1 MKKYLPKLFGAAPM
15 AMYGIAFLLC
25 LPILWQHTW
34 LKNQPNNP
42 ISANSVPKPEM
53 VNEKAFEGIA
63 CMNEVK
69 VALGS
74 DCTFRVTAN
83 ILAEFNPL
91 ECNPAGITF
100 YIADKSGKV
109 VVNNR
114 LTGEH
119 AGQRLKYFLS
129 HPICNP
135 EGCWGIIE
143 VEDKNTPRIDLVEF
157 DNNPLLCSKVDY
169 ILNNPK
175 TIGYKNRTNS
185 PNQIPAGTIINYSES
200 PDNIPNLGIVRFAN
214 CDPACPLTV
223 KWSDK
228 LEVYGCDSLAKN
240 GLYARIFRTWVAT
253 NCMGKRLDT
262 IQKID
267 FCRPGVADFQ
277 FNGSGGE
284 DYDRIVTYSSC
295 TPNKDSIRH
304 IDVTP
309 FAVKTRGTVIDTIF
323 LDERPCNYSMQIKD
337 QDFAICD
344 GRGVKIDRQIY
355 IFDWCKGGI
364 VDTFHVL
371 IKIGD
376 FDAPKL
382 IPPHHY
388 NETLP
393 IELSTGPLNCEAS
406 IPVTVKGLNEVLG
419 VDITDN
425 CRVAS
430 ISLKVKS
437 KDLYSKGF
445 LVGSKGPDEPWY
457 ENAYPISNGVLS
469 GLNPGLHWVVVEAF
483 DGCYNAKKDS
493 VLIKVVDKIS
503 PVMVIDDALQVS
515 LANASFYSKGY
526 AKICVADIDE
536 GSFDNCNLLW
546 MRVRRN
552 VNPACASSFIEKGY
566 DTNDNGVLDT
576 VPADGDWTKADG
588 FDNNGD
594 GDSADYDGDG
604 IDDDNDGKI
613 DEDFGELFIVKKGVL
628 MTPLMN
634 CADFFCC
641 DLNEKVTIELW
652 GEDTQRNRNFAWTE
666 ISLEDK
672 IAPRCAAPYN
682 TTINCT
688 DKCLAN
694 LDDKV
699 ESAKCFGDVVVQEG
713 NDCRT
718 LDTTYRVVR
727 NLKCGAGTIER
738 IWTLTKQTSKGPL
751 STTCTQI
758 IKVLPVHE
766 YNICFP
772 KDLDQ
777 RNCLKPSA
785 DTLIKNEL
793 GCDLLSVN
801 VKDNR
806 YDASDGECYKIFRT
820 YTVLNWCTFEDTC
833 GDPLEAKNL
842 LVIDRRTF
850 QNHGKNP
857 LYILVRDSEYKT
869 RIVEATSANSSPYVD
884 QVSYPPNMYDN
895 APPLQEYNKV
905 APETPFKNDGNEEF
919 WISAD
924 LTPGNASNF
933 ANGDGDSDSNNN
945 TKHDILVNKVMPY
958 CQNSEEK
965 YVHGFT
971 YTQIIKVYDDIR
983 PEVTVP
989 VLDKI
994 PTRPNDCLADA
1005 IINFNAKDNCTD
1017 QLELERAQLMVA
1029 PFQTLDAGKM
1039 ILYAVTPRWNIRESR
1054 GNSYQVTI
1062 RDLPVGKH
1070 DLLVVVRDECGN
1082 LSLPTR
1088 IPFEIYDNKGPAPI
1102 CINGL
1107 GTELMPDGNGGGMIS
1122 VWANDFIASKIFDCH
1137 GQGPETQNGLKLV
1150 TKYSINRV
1158 GETPRP
1164 DQTGITLTCADA
1176 GLTLDLEI
1184 HAWDE
1189 KGNHDFC
1196 LTYLLVQDNRKLCP
1210 EGAIYDG
1217 EISGL
1222 VLTDDAEPLA
1232 GVNVQISGKVNKTQI
1247 SGISGKFAFSSLQ
1260 KDADYSITPIL
1271 DKDHQNGVSTFDLVL
1286 IQKHVLGDQLLTNP
1300 YRIIAADVNNSHTI
1314 TTIDLIQVRKLIL
1327 GLEDR
1332 FKTVPSWKFVDA
1344 SHKFSTPGNPWQAE
1358 MPEVVK
1364 VKDLKGKVNVDFMAI
1379 KMGDVNGNAKPNASF
1394 TGQSELRSGRV
1405 FNIQAEKLGHPAP
1418 GFKAGESVLL
1428 ALKAKDLATI
1438 QGYQFTLNFDPQL
1451 LELENLEY
1459 HAIKAEHLGV
1469 FAKEG
1474 NITVSWN
1481 EKGFA
1486 PGAEQTLLVLQFK
1499 TKAAGVLHEALKL
1512 NSRRTAAEAYTL
1524 DDEAIGIQ
1532 LDWGNVKATPT
1543 VALLYQNAPNP
1554 FQDETL
1560 IEFSLPEATNAT
1572 LSIRD
1577 VAGRLLWTTSSWF
1590 AKGDNRVPI
1599 KANALKGG
1607 GVLYYT
1613 LEADG
1618 FTATRKM
1625 VLLD

>member
-34 LKNQPNNP
+34 LKNQPNNH
-42 ISANSVPKPEM
+42 IQANFVPKPEM
-53 VNEKAFEGIA
+53 VNKKAFEGIA
-63 CMNEVK
+63 CMEEVK

-74 DCTFRVTAN
+74 DCTFKVTAN
-83 ILAEFNPL
+83 ILAEFNPFD
-91 ECNPAGITF
+91 CNPAGIEF

-109 VVNNR
+109 VPNNR

-143 VEDKNTPRIDLVEF
+143 VEDKNMPRIDFVEF
-157 DNNPLLCSKVDY
+157 DNNPVLCSNVNL

-175 TIGYKNRTNS
+175 TIGYKTRTHS
-185 PNQIPAGTIINYSES
+185 PNQVPAGTIINYSES
-200 PDNIPNLGIVRFAN
+200 LDNVPNLGIVKFSN
-214 CDPACPLTV
+214 CDPSCPLTV

-240 GLYARIFRTWVAT
+240 GLYARIFRSWVAT
-253 NCMGKRLDT
+253 NCVGKRLDT

-267 FCRPGVADFQ
+267 FCRPKAADFK
-277 FNGSGGE
+277 FNGPGA
-284 DYDRIVTYSSC
+284 DRYDRVVTYTAC
-295 TPNKDSIRH
+295 TPNKNLIRH
-304 IDVTP
+304 RDVTP
-309 FAVKTRGTVIDTIF
+309 FAVKSRGIAGMVMDTVY
-323 LDERPCNYSMQIKD
+323 LDERPCNYTMQIND
-337 QDFAICD
+337 QDFEICE
-344 GRGVKIDRQIY
+344 GRGVKIDRKIY

-364 VDTFHVL
+364 VDTFRVL

-376 FDAPKL
+376 FEAPKL
-382 IPPHHY
+382 TPPHHY
-388 NETLP
+388 HDTLP
-393 IELSTGPLNCEAS
+393 IVLSTGPLNCEAS
-406 IPVTVKGLNEVLG
+406 IPVTVKGLKEVLG
-419 VDITDN
+419 IEISDN
-425 CRVAS
+425 CNVVS
-430 ISLKVKS
+430 VGIKVKS
-437 KDLYSKGF
+437 ENRYSKGF
-445 LVGSKGPDEPWY
+445 LIGTKGPGQPWF
-457 ENAYPISNGVLS
+457 EDTYPTSNGVLS
-469 GLNPGLHWVVVEAF
+469 GLNPGRHWVIVNAY
-483 DGCYNAKKDS
+483 DACYNSIKDS
-493 VLIKVVDKIS
+493 VLIKVEDKIS
-503 PVMVIDDALQVS
+503 PVMVIDDQLHAS
-515 LANASFYSKGY
+515 IANSNLYSRGY
-526 AKICVADIDE
+526 AKVCVADIDE

-546 MRVRRN
+546 MRARR
-552 VNPACASSFIEKGY
+552 VVPQQCISSFLEKGY

-588 FDNNGD
+588 FDLNGD
-594 GDSADYDGDG
+594 GDL
-604 IDDDNDGKI
+604 N
-613 DEDFGELFIVKKGVL
+613 DFGETFVMKGGKL
-628 MTPLMN
+628 MTPLMS
-634 CADFFCC
+634 CLDLFCC
-641 DLNEKVTIELW
+641 DVNGKVTIELW
-652 GEDTQRNRNFAWTE
+652 GEDTQKNRNFAWTE
-666 ISLEDK
+666 ILLEDK
-672 IAPRCAAPYN
+672 IPPRCVPPYDL
-682 TTINCT
+682 TVYCT
-688 DKCLAN
+688 DKCLAQ
-694 LDDKV
+694 LDDKNK
-699 ESAKCFGDVVVQEG
+699 SASCFGDVVVQEG
-713 NDCRT
+713 NDCVK

-727 NLKCGAGTIER
+727 KLKCGAGTIER
-738 IWTLTKQTSKGPL
+738 TWTLTKLTPKGTV

-772 KDLDQ
+772 KDVEQ
-777 RNCLKPSA
+777 KNCLKPLA
-785 DTLIKNEL
+785 DTVIKAEL
-793 GCDLLSVN
+793 ACDLLSVN
-801 VKDNR
+801 VRDNR

-820 YTVLNWCTFEDTC
+820 YTVLNWCAYDDRC
-833 GDPLEAKNL
+833 GDPMISEH
-842 LVIDRRTF
+842 VYVVDRSTF
-850 QNHGKNP
+850 GNHGKNP
-857 LYILVRDSEYKT
+857 LYVLVRDE
-869 RIVEATSANSSPYVD
+869 D
-884 QVSYPPNMYDN
+884 QDQDEEFYIS
-895 APPLQEYNKV
+895 
-905 APETPFKNDGNEEF
+905 KNLIHNEEGDEHMLGDPAPKNSYKSTF
-919 WISAD
+919 
-924 LTPGNASNF
+924 
-933 ANGDGDSDSNNN
+933 NGDYMSYCEDAYKINNEFGLPIGEYF
-945 TKHDILVNKVMPY
+945 HSFM
-958 CQNSEEK
+958 
-965 YVHGFT
+965 
-971 YTQIIKVYDDIR
+971 YTQIIKVYDDIL
-983 PEVTVP
+983 PEVIVP

-1005 IINFNAKDNCTD
+1005 IINFKAQDNCTD
-1017 QLELERAQLMVA
+1017 KVELERTQLMVA
-1029 PFQTLDAGKM
+1029 PFQTLEAGKM
-1039 ILYAVTPRWNIRESR
+1039 ILYSATPRWNIRESS
-1054 GNSYQVTI
+1054 GNSFQVTI
-1062 RDLPVGKH
+1062 RDLPEGKH

-1082 LSLPTR
+1082 LSLAKR

-1107 GTELMPDGNGGGMIS
+1107 GTELMPDGSGGGMMS

-1137 GQGPETQNGLKLV
+1137 GQGPDTQNGLKLV

-1164 DQTGITLTCADA
+1164 DQTGITLSCADA

-1210 EGAIYDG
+1210 EGATYDG

-1260 KDADYSITPIL
+1260 KDADYTITPIL

-1286 IQKHVLGDQLLTNP
+1286 IQKHVLGDQLLTSP

-1394 TGQSELRSGRV
+1394 TGQSELRSDRV

-1418 GFKAGESVLL
+1418 GFKAGESVVL

-1499 TKAAGVLHEALKL
+1499 TKAAGVLHEVLKL

-1543 VALLYQNAPNP
+1543 VALLHQNAPNP